1 MPPIFYYLT
10 PNTHFSIITLNKP
23 QQKQMKDKHTAD
35 RAYNSLYDCEC
46 KYKKN
51 KVAPR
56 AEVQLYRYEI
66 DKFLS
71 LAILFFERA
80 QFKRCYRSIKFH
92 RLVKRFNFSGFK
104 FATLGNAKFFKC

>member
-23 QQKQMKDKHTAD
+23 QQKQKKDKHTAD
-35 RAYNSLYDCEC
+35 RAYNRLYDCEC

-66 DKFLS
+66 DKFL
-71 LAILFFERA
+71 LFEIQFESA
-80 QFKRCYRSIKFH
+80 QIKRCNLSIYFYR
-92 RLVKRFNFSGFK
+92 LTEFSHFSNLQN
-104 FATLGNAKFFKC
+104 AILGNAKIINLK